1 MIQDKYLIEI
11 LLRNGYKIEDINS
24 DDFKVTKALKEEI
37 VLSRVTDL
45 NELSIF
51 ADIVPTVLVG
61 EEDINKQI
69 RYDLSKILKRYV
81 LKAISPGVKLDK
93 I

>member
-11 LLRNGYKIEDINS
+11 LLINGYKIEDINS

-51 ADIVPTVLVG
+51 ADIVPTVWVG

-69 RYDLSKILKRYV
+69 H
-81 LKAISPGVKLDK
+81 
-93 I
+93 